1 VPPLMARWEPSK
13 CSPIWCEAGGRR
25 GAPSLGPSQAEPL
38 GMFWSPL
45 LVTVLLTACL
55 PRPGAL
61 LWGRAPRHWL
71 PPWGATLPTHGA
83 GAGET
88 EAGPS
93 EVPSRNGQGA
103 VWEAEGAPGRELMLC
118 EPPSR
123 HCSAIPEA
131 QLPLLRP
138 TRTSP
143 PAKPVPGVQLTQS
156 CVCSCR
162 LSPWAPGWSQA
173 TVGLRAGESC
183 LCSWGK
189 GSLGFFP
196 TGALDK
202 CFGRSISSPTGCVSA
217 PPGLWKRPPPLPRRR
232 ADHTPRGAVSRTTLP
247 LSPPGALR
255 ARSGLRGLTA
265 GVRRAHGGRLAG
277 GNH

>member
-1 VPPLMARWEPSK
+1 MALAPQDPHSPHRHSGRGHGWKSTRRPQGAARGPACLPPSYPNLSPRQVCTHTSPSAQPDRLPLATLAALSHLACVRPRSDPCTQGTTHNCGASGFSGPEASPGAGAAVPPLMARWEPSK

-103 VWEAEGAPGRELMLC
+103 VWEAEGAP
-118 EPPSR
+118 
-123 HCSAIPEA
+123 
-131 QLPLLRP
+131 
-138 TRTSP
+138 
-143 PAKPVPGVQLTQS
+143 
-156 CVCSCR
+156 
-162 LSPWAPGWSQA
+162 
-173 TVGLRAGESC
+173 
-183 LCSWGK
+183 
-189 GSLGFFP
+189 
-196 TGALDK
+196 
-202 CFGRSISSPTGCVSA
+202 
-217 PPGLWKRPPPLPRRR
+217 
-232 ADHTPRGAVSRTTLP
+232 
-247 LSPPGALR
+247 
-255 ARSGLRGLTA
+255 
-265 GVRRAHGGRLAG
+265 
-277 GNH
+277 